1 MQLKNSN
8 PLVSIS
14 CLTFN
19 HFFYIKECLDGFLM
33 QKTTFPIE
41 VILHDDCSTDGTRE
55 IIEEYSRKYPDIIFP
70 MFQTENQYSK
80 GIRGIMARFN
90 FPRCSGKYIAL
101 CEGDDYWTDPYKL
114 QKQVDFLDKNEEYV
128 LCFHKVGILK
138 TDGIITE
145 DFITKVP
152 ENYETINTLAKLGN
166 YIHTPSVVFRNKFL
180 KLPEEFTL
188 APFGDYF
195 IYMILAQFGKLKYI
209 EDKMA
214 VYRIGVGV
222 WSTKDDFFRNFNTAY
237 AHALLTISFH
247 KKEEISTIFLQR
259 IICFIDKYKSQLT
272 PDHLDQL
279 AVSSRVRKEI
289 DAFFI
294 KRINTLKKDRV
305 QRKSLVVLF
314 VIIMKRI
321 KNIFFRNFK
330 MIKI

>member
-1 MQLKNSN
+1 MSY
-8 PLVSIS
+8 PYLVSIR
-14 CLTFN
+14 LMVYN
-19 HFFYIKECLDGFLM
+19 HESYIRETMDGILK
-33 QKTTFPIE
+33 QKTNFIVE
-41 VILHDDCSTDGTRE
+41 VVIGDDFSTDKSLE
-55 IIEEYSRKYPDIIFP
+55 IIREYQSTSTIHFKILERNVGDDYWQNRQKLGRLHNFYNIIDNC
-70 MFQTENQYSK
+70 T
-80 GIRGIMARFN
+80 
-90 FPRCSGKYIAL
+90 GKYIAL
-101 CEGDDYWTDPYKL
+101 LDGDDYWTDSYKL
-114 QKQVDFLDKNEEYV
+114 QKQVDFLDKNAEYV

-152 ENYETINTLAKLGN
+152 ENYDTINTLAKLGN

-195 IYMILAQFGKLKYI
+195 IYMILAQYGKLKYI

-222 WSTKDDFFRNFNTAY
+222 WSNKDDFFRNFKTAY
-237 AHALLTISFH
+237 VHALLTNSFH

-259 IICFIDKYKSQLT
+259 IIYFIDKYKSQLT

-294 KRINTLKKDRV
+294 KRINSLKKDRV

-321 KNIFFRNFK
+321 KNIFLEILK
-330 MIKI
+330 